1 MQLFPRYSA
10 TAPEPGVLLTSLL
23 KLVYPGHQLKQ
34 LECLADIYFRY
45 GLFKHG
51 GYIYLLEPRMSQSA
65 INKLDK
71 GAVDYLQDSPLS
83 DSFLGSADRSPET
96 RRAIAAIFR

>member
-1 MQLFPRYSA
+1 MQLFPRSSA
-10 TAPEPGVLLTSLL
+10 TAPEPGALLTSLL

-34 LECLADIYFRY
+34 LECLSDIYFRY

-71 GAVDYLQDSPLS
+71 GAVDYLQNSPLS
-83 DSFLGSADRSPET
+83 DSFLGSADRSPDT

>member
-1 MQLFPRYSA
+1 
-10 TAPEPGVLLTSLL
+10 
-23 KLVYPGHQLKQ
+23 
-34 LECLADIYFRY
+34 
-45 GLFKHG
+45 
-51 GYIYLLEPRMSQSA
+51 MSQSA